1 MVISSTDNFKIKEI
15 KKLHN
20 KKYRDILGLFIVEGE
35 HLVDEAF
42 KNGYLKEVLLVEE
55 SNINIDINKT
65 YISKKVMK
73 SISLLES
80 PSNVIG
86 ICNKINEDKKLG
98 NNILILDNI
107 QDPGNLGT
115 IIRSSTAF
123 NVSSIIISEDT
134 VDIYNEKVIRSSQGK
149 IFNINIIRT
158 NLIEKIKELKEE
170 GYYIYGTDVVEGI
183 ELKSIE
189 KKDKSVIIIGNEGQG
204 INEETKKLCNEF
216 IYINMSNKC
225 ESLNASVAASII
237 LYLFN
242 KD

>member
-80 PSNVIG
+80 PSNVVG
-86 ICNKINEDKKLG
+86 ICNKINEDKKLD

-134 VDIYNEKVIRSSQGK
+134 VDIYNEKVIRSSQGM

>member
-134 VDIYNEKVIRSSQGK
+134 VDIYNEKVIRSSQGM

>member
-1 MVISSTDNFKIKEI
+1 
-15 KKLHN
+15 
-20 KKYRDILGLFIVEGE
+20 
-35 HLVDEAF
+35 
-42 KNGYLKEVLLVEE
+42 VLLVEE

-134 VDIYNEKVIRSSQGK
+134 VDIYNEKVIRSSQGM